1 MNKMYLYN
9 IVITNT
15 KPIQSFV
22 QALTKYELSLV
33 QLRT

>member
-15 KPIQSFV
+15 KPIQSFD
-22 QALTKYELSLV
+22 QALIKYELSC
-33 QLRT
+33 R